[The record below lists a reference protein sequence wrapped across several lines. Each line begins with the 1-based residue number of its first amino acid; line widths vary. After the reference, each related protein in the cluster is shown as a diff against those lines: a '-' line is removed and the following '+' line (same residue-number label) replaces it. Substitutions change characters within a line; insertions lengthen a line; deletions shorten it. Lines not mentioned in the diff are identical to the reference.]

1 MSIARTVW
9 HHVDVSKPIRLSG
22 RSILV
27 PPGLSLKP
35 IIEADMLVGRE
46 DVVGLE
52 DDEQVRVRLRL
63 EYSGD
68 AGRYEIAEFALDRG
82 QLPLEIGG
90 SLLRTVRVHTIARR
104 AIAYSLPLWTI
115 GVIMLRD
122 KQRLGMLEDFAP
134 LEPTHPE
141 TLHLTAL
148 VYRIAEI
155 SNENPALAVAETM
168 GLKQR
173 TATNWIARARA
184 SGYMTT
190 VVDQP
195 GARRIA
201 MGLMEK
207 MGVEPDISDE
217 EHQAFLDSLIG
228 RHGND

>member
-9 HHVDVSKPIRLSG
+9 HHVDVSKTIRLSG

-35 IIEADMLVGRE
+35 IIEADMLVGR
-46 DVVGLE
+46 DDIVGLE
-52 DDEQVRVRLRL
+52 EDEWARVRLRL
-63 EYSGD
+63 EYSSD

-90 SLLRTVRVHTIARR
+90 ALLRTVRVHAIARR

-122 KQRLGMLEDFAP
+122 KQRNGLLEDFAP
-134 LEPTHPE
+134 FEPTHPE

-148 VYRIAEI
+148 VYRISEI

-173 TATNWIARARA
+173 TATNWIARARSA
-184 SGYMTT
+184 GYMTA

-195 GARRIA
+195 GARLIA

-207 MGVEPDISDE
+207 MGIEPDISDE